1 MKRYKYQ
8 TLVKLA
14 PRLDGGA
21 PPALPGPTCRMV
33 VRAHHRETHAPK
45 MFSALLT
52 SGDDSL
58 LAGTGVPATSSG
70 AGGREVSATVTVLGD
85 DAGDYLAPGERFVLW
100 RGHDLGSGVVVNR
113 IFI

>member
-14 PRLDGGA
+14 PDHDGGV

-33 VRAHHRETHAPK
+33 VRARHRETRATK
-45 MFSALLT
+45 MFSALVSTGSESLVPGDGTLT
-52 SGDDSL
+52 L
-58 LAGTGVPATSSG
+58 
-70 AGGREVSATVTVLGD
+70 TVIVLGD

-100 RGHDLGSGVVVNR
+100 RGSDLGSGVVTRR
-113 IFI
+113 IFV

>member
-52 SGDDSL
+52 S
-58 LAGTGVPATSSG
+58 
-70 AGGREVSATVTVLGD
+70 ATVIVLGD

>member
-52 SGDDSL
+52 SGEDSP
-58 LAGTGVPATSSG
+58 LASLASNSAAGSG
-70 AGGREVSATVTVLGD
+70 EVSATVIVLGD

-100 RGHDLGSGVVVNR
+100 RGHDLGSGVVTRR
-113 IFI
+113 IFV